1 MKKLFSALVLLMF
14 VFTSP
19 FASAGNSKIGV
30 VDLQK
35 IMQNAPQMKEI
46 QANLENTFKA
56 RRDKLVA
63 MEEGLKKDMESF
75 KRESAVLTAAKRKEL
90 EGKIVAKQ
98 QKLEQDGQQYQQE
111 LSAANNE
118 AMEGF
123 YNKVK
128 SAIAKVAEKEKYDL
142 VFQKDAAPFSL
153 DALDVTPK
161 VMKEIM

>member
-1 MKKLFSALVLLMF
+1 MKKLIGAILVSGFMF
-14 VFTSP
+14 CSSFVAAANT
-19 FASAGNSKIGV
+19 KIGV

-46 QANLENTFKA
+46 QANLEKNFKD

-63 MEEGLKKDMESF
+63 MEENLKKDMEDF
-75 KRESAVLTAAKRKEL
+75 KKNNAVLTAAKRKEL
-90 EGKIVAKQ
+90 EEKIIAQQ

-123 YNKVK
+123 YNKIK
-128 SAIAKVAEKEKYDL
+128 AAIAKVAASDKYDL
-142 VFQKDAAPFSL
+142 VFQKDAAPFSQ
-153 DALDVTPK
+153 DALDVTSK

>member
-1 MKKLFSALVLLMF
+1 MKKLISAFLVAISLL
-14 VFTSP
+14 
-19 FASAGNSKIGV
+19 ASTVVLAGNSRIGV

-35 IMQNAPQMKEI
+35 IMQNSPQMKEI
-46 QANLENTFKA
+46 QANLEKTFKA

-63 MEEGLKKDMESF
+63 MEESLKKDMEEF
-75 KRESAVLTAAKRKEL
+75 KKDNAVLTAAKRKEL
-90 EGKIVAKQ
+90 EEKIISQQ

-123 YNKVK
+123 YNKIK
-128 SAIAKVAEKEKYDL
+128 AAIAKVAKNDKYDL
-142 VFQKDAAPFSL
+142 VFQKDAAPFSQ
-153 DALDVTPK
+153 DALDVTSK